1 MRSPPD
7 SCHGG
12 AGWFPVPEMSRL
24 SRYGNG
30 PLVSAVVRHIERP
43 PNLVRVAVLIFA
55 FVVAALGLHD
65 SRNPENT
72 PSETLSFVH
81 SVLAT
86 EEQAGP
92 ALSESA
98 DSGGQSVHCP
108 YHCLR
113 APLVRPR
120 AGYLWYAALSIAG
133 LLLGGVCC
141 RVYFARPRRARRTF
155 AGTAGAELLL
165 RLCVCRR

>member
-1 MRSPPD
+1 
-7 SCHGG
+7 
-12 AGWFPVPEMSRL
+12 
-24 SRYGNG
+24 
-30 PLVSAVVRHIERP
+30 VRHIGRP

-55 FVVAALGLHD
+55 FVFAALGLHD
-65 SRNPENT
+65 GRNLENK
-72 PSETLSFVH
+72 PYETVS
-81 SVLAT
+81 SVLSGGASDD
-86 EEQAGP
+86 QAGP

-141 RVYFARPRRARRTF
+141 RVCFARPRPARRTF

>member
-1 MRSPPD
+1 M
-7 SCHGG
+7 
-12 AGWFPVPEMSRL
+12 
-24 SRYGNG
+24 
-30 PLVSAVVRHIERP
+30 
-43 PNLVRVAVLIFA
+43 
-55 FVVAALGLHD
+55 ALGLHD

-81 SVLAT
+81 SVIAT

-92 ALSESA
+92 ALSEST
-98 DSGGQSVHCP
+98 DPGGQIVHCP

-133 LLLGGVCC
+133 LLLGAVCF
-141 RVYFARPRRARRTF
+141 RVCFARPRAARRTV
-155 AGTAGAELLL
+155 AGAAGAELLL